1 MKILTIANQKG
12 GVAKTTTAFAVGAG
26 LSHRGFRVLFIDLDA
41 QGNLSYVLEAGSA
54 SPNTLDI
61 LRGKET
67 ASGAI
72 RHAPGSDII
81 ASDPALAGIDAVLT
95 RVGKEYRLKEAL
107 EEIQGLYD
115 YAIID
120 TPPALGILTVNAL
133 AACHGCI
140 VPAQADIHSMQGIVQ
155 LNDTIQTVKK
165 YCNPRLEVMGIVLTR
180 YNSRTVI
187 SRESAEL
194 IEQTAAGMG
203 SRLYATRIRECTA
216 LKEAHALRRD
226 IFSYAPNSNAAADYG
241 ALLDEILK
249 KDVTK

>member
-1 MKILTIANQKG
+1 MKILAMANQKG
-12 GVAKTTTAFAVGAG
+12 GVAKTTTTFAVGAG
-26 LSHRGFRVLFIDLDA
+26 LAHRGYRVLFVDLDA
-41 QGNLSYVLEAGSA
+41 QGNLSSVLEAASV
-54 SPNTLDI
+54 SPNAHDV
-61 LRGKET
+61 LRGKTT
-67 ASGAI
+67 ANQAI
-72 RHAPGSDII
+72 CHAPGGDVI

-95 RVGKEYRLKEAL
+95 QVGKEYRLREAL
-107 EEIQGLYD
+107 EEVQGLYD

-165 YCNPRLEVMGIVLTR
+165 YCNPYLEVMGIVLTR

-194 IEQTAAGMG
+194 IEQTAAEMG

-216 LKEAHALRRD
+216 LKETHALRTD
-226 IFSYAPNSNAAADYG
+226 IFSYAPNSNAAADYS
-241 ALLDEILK
+241 ALVDEILK
-249 KDVTK
+249 KDVTE